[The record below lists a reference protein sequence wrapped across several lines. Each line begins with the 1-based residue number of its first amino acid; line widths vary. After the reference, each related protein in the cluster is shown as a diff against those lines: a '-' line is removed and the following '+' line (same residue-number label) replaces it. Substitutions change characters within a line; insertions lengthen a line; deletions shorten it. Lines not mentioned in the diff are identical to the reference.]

1 MVRRKPDY
9 LIVLGDWWDFPS
21 LSSHDEK
28 GSAKK
33 ENARVVEDL
42 AAGTAALKRLM
53 DPIRSEVDRLTRRHL
68 RRWNPQLI
76 FLEGNHENRANRY
89 AEHEPVLT
97 GVVGSQLCPVEEF
110 GFRRYRFLEPVN
122 VGGVVFAHYWQNSKS
137 SRPVGGTI
145 DNRLNKICNSFV
157 CGHEQGLLYGNR
169 PLPMGRTIH
178 GIVAGSCMTPDHKV
192 LTADLR
198 YVDLGSVRP
207 GDKLVSFD
215 EQTGAAGI
223 RSRRYKTGLV
233 EAVKIEDDEVYEVT
247 LSTGKVFKVTAD
259 HRWLVRSAGT
269 TTNWLRTDQMVPAG
283 KHPTGKT
290 HVPVLLDEWER
301 GSTFDHGWLSG
312 LYDGEGCLY
321 ARPTTGGTSM
331 VLSLAQ
337 KRGAVLDEAIRVL
350 NDFVGV
356 EAVAHDAQK
365 RDVVAL
371 RIKGGMPN
379 TARVLGTLR
388 PVRMIKKFS
397 PELLGRMRIQRWA
410 SVESI
415 RYLGKQPVVRIAI
428 DAKTMVVEGYAHHNC
443 YLGVEDYRGPQARN
457 EWRGVVVLHDVRD
470 GDFEPMFLTLRY
482 LCREYA
488 GEELCQYMKARHDGE
503 WDHLA

>member
-1 MVRRKPDY
+1 VVRRKPDY

-42 AAGTAALKRLM
+42 AAGTAAFKRLM
-53 DPIRSEVDRLTRRHL
+53 DPIRSEVDRLIKNHEK
-68 RRWNPQLI
+68 RWFPQYI

-97 GVVGSQLCPVEEF
+97 GVVGSQICPVEEF

-178 GIVAGSCMTPDHKV
+178 GIVAGSC
-192 LTADLR
+192 
-198 YVDLGSVRP
+198 
-207 GDKLVSFD
+207 
-215 EQTGAAGI
+215 
-223 RSRRYKTGLV
+223 
-233 EAVKIEDDEVYEVT
+233 
-247 LSTGKVFKVTAD
+247 
-259 HRWLVRSAGT
+259 
-269 TTNWLRTDQMVPAG
+269 
-283 KHPTGKT
+283 
-290 HVPVLLDEWER
+290 
-301 GSTFDHGWLSG
+301 
-312 LYDGEGCLY
+312 
-321 ARPTTGGTSM
+321 
-331 VLSLAQ
+331 
-337 KRGAVLDEAIRVL
+337 
-350 NDFVGV
+350 
-356 EAVAHDAQK
+356 
-365 RDVVAL
+365 
-371 RIKGGMPN
+371 
-379 TARVLGTLR
+379 
-388 PVRMIKKFS
+388 
-397 PELLGRMRIQRWA
+397 
-410 SVESI
+410 
-415 RYLGKQPVVRIAI
+415 
-428 DAKTMVVEGYAHHNC
+428 

-457 EWRGVVVLHDVRD
+457 EWRGVVVLHDVRG

-488 GEELCQYMKARHDGE
+488 GEELVSYMRKRHEGE

>member
-42 AAGTAALKRLM
+42 AAGTAAFKRLM
-53 DPIRSEVDRLTRRHL
+53 DPIRSEVDRLIKNHEK
-68 RRWNPQLI
+68 RWFPQYI

-178 GIVAGSCMTPDHKV
+178 GIVAGSC
-192 LTADLR
+192 
-198 YVDLGSVRP
+198 
-207 GDKLVSFD
+207 
-215 EQTGAAGI
+215 
-223 RSRRYKTGLV
+223 
-233 EAVKIEDDEVYEVT
+233 
-247 LSTGKVFKVTAD
+247 
-259 HRWLVRSAGT
+259 
-269 TTNWLRTDQMVPAG
+269 
-283 KHPTGKT
+283 
-290 HVPVLLDEWER
+290 
-301 GSTFDHGWLSG
+301 
-312 LYDGEGCLY
+312 
-321 ARPTTGGTSM
+321 
-331 VLSLAQ
+331 
-337 KRGAVLDEAIRVL
+337 
-350 NDFVGV
+350 
-356 EAVAHDAQK
+356 
-365 RDVVAL
+365 
-371 RIKGGMPN
+371 
-379 TARVLGTLR
+379 
-388 PVRMIKKFS
+388 
-397 PELLGRMRIQRWA
+397 
-410 SVESI
+410 
-415 RYLGKQPVVRIAI
+415 
-428 DAKTMVVEGYAHHNC
+428 

-457 EWRGVVVLHDVRD
+457 EWRGVVVLHDVRG

-488 GEELCQYMKARHDGE
+488 GEELVSYMRKRHEGE

>member
-53 DPIRSEVDRLTRRHL
+53 DPIRSEVDRLIKNHEK
-68 RRWNPQLI
+68 RWFPQYI

-178 GIVAGSCMTPDHKV
+178 GIVAGSC
-192 LTADLR
+192 
-198 YVDLGSVRP
+198 
-207 GDKLVSFD
+207 
-215 EQTGAAGI
+215 
-223 RSRRYKTGLV
+223 
-233 EAVKIEDDEVYEVT
+233 
-247 LSTGKVFKVTAD
+247 
-259 HRWLVRSAGT
+259 
-269 TTNWLRTDQMVPAG
+269 
-283 KHPTGKT
+283 
-290 HVPVLLDEWER
+290 
-301 GSTFDHGWLSG
+301 
-312 LYDGEGCLY
+312 
-321 ARPTTGGTSM
+321 
-331 VLSLAQ
+331 
-337 KRGAVLDEAIRVL
+337 
-350 NDFVGV
+350 
-356 EAVAHDAQK
+356 
-365 RDVVAL
+365 
-371 RIKGGMPN
+371 
-379 TARVLGTLR
+379 
-388 PVRMIKKFS
+388 
-397 PELLGRMRIQRWA
+397 
-410 SVESI
+410 
-415 RYLGKQPVVRIAI
+415 
-428 DAKTMVVEGYAHHNC
+428 

-457 EWRGVVVLHDVRD
+457 EWRGVVVLHDVRG

-488 GEELCQYMKARHDGE
+488 GEELVSYMRKRHEGE